1 MPNNEQIC
9 KSVTIV
15 LHGDT
20 DEDIEQAF
28 EEAVTLINAGNT
40 SGHNSNDT
48 GAFSFD
54 VTDADARNANVFYSE
69 LIDSVETL
77 TEIAE
82 IHGART
88 LADLMYLQQAISKN
102 GFIDYYPG
110 ESKVLDIVS
119 SLPSGKK
126 WANYI
131 KTEYMAS
138 QAA

>member
-54 VTDADARNANVFYSE
+54 ITDADARNANVFYSE

-88 LADLMYLQQAISKN
+88 LADLMYLQNAILTG
-102 GFIDYYPG
+102 GFIDYYPD
-110 ESKVLDIVS
+110 ESNVLEIAGA
-119 SLPSGKK
+119 LPSGEQ
-126 WANYI
+126 WSEFI
-131 KTEYMAS
+131 KVEYLAS
-138 QAA
+138 PA